1 MPRLWRFAP
10 SANHGNYLNPRLP
23 RLGPDGPTAPGRTP
37 ANAASQL
44 PDCCAE
50 GGTVTVFLQEAPLDG
65 NPYCQPARVTIA
77 SCGFFS
83 KSYLR
88 APSPWA
94 QGGAFG
100 SYQPNPS
107 LK

>member
-1 MPRLWRFAP
+1 MLTKDA
-10 SANHGNYLNPRLP
+10 GQ
-23 RLGPDGPTAPGRTP
+23 T
-37 ANAASQL
+37 AASQL

-94 QGGAFG
+94 QGGRLVATNPTQALSGGRTKLG
-100 SYQPNPS
+100 SALPEGS
-107 LK
+107 